1 MNTLRHILASI
12 AGVVTYIVM
21 IILAPYIRS
30 LLNIIYSAAM
40 PPNETTY
47 GWGACLISMAL
58 SVIVADAVSMAI
70 APNKQYIYTIIIAIV
85 STTAMIFAM
94 TIGVDVNIIA
104 STVGTTIAN
113 IVMVVSSISNKS

>member
-47 GWGACLISMAL
+47 GWGACFISMFLAVL
-58 SVIVADAVSMAI
+58 VADAVSIWI
-70 APNKQYIYTIIIAIV
+70 APNKHYIGTITIAVI
-85 STTAMIFAM
+85 STAAMIFAM
-94 TIGVDVNIIA
+94 TIGVNVNIIA
-104 STVGTTIAN
+104 STIGTTLAN
-113 IVMVVSSISNKS
+113 IAMVVYTLSNKN